1 MADSLVLTGVKDIKK
16 QTGTEMVRRFPKRG
30 GDVFSLKRWWV
41 EGGVSTVNT
50 NATVFDVTTGAG
62 TVKLAVES
70 TMSTNIRIEHDGS
83 FNFTFYGINEV
94 GRAALFTETFD
105 LIEHYVFPTISGGQT
120 MTVTPAGAADR
131 PSDGPA
137 VEAETT
143 IGTVTVTGETAPE
156 DGDTVTYTAAI
167 SGDAGDLSYNWAM
180 NGSGTVISFSGNTVQ
195 GEWSGTQESIVSCV
209 VTSGDANVSDS
220 PVTGSITVTP
230 VDP

>member
-105 LIEHYVFPTISGGQT
+105 LIEHYVFPTISGGQV
-120 MTVTPAGAADR
+120 MTVTPSGGASR
-131 PSDGPA
+131 PSPA
-137 VEAETT
+137 PAKTFT
-143 IGTVTVTGETAPE
+143 AVTLTGDDTADE
-156 DGDTVTYTAAI
+156 NDVVTYTAGKTGTATDVDYVLTSDDGSDSI
-167 SGDAGDLSYNWAM
+167 VDLEVTFGDAGDRTLTLI
-180 NGSGTVISFSGNTVQ
+180 GSSAEV
-195 GEWSGTQESIVSCV
+195 GTQKSDTLDVTVSV
-209 VTSGDANVSDS
+209 
-220 PVTGSITVTP
+220 P
-230 VDP
+230 